1 MYKERENVGEEGEMP
16 GIWDDLDSVRNSE
29 DFGQEHVS
37 NMQEEPSIID
47 SPNE

>member
-29 DFGQEHVS
+29 DFGL
-37 NMQEEPSIID
+37 EPCFKHARRTV
-47 SPNE
+47 NH